1 MGNVIVKFLLANLSQ
16 RVVVTLLI
24 AVVERAQGAALETAT
39 PVDDAIVGAV
49 LDVLRSVEAGVE
61 RAQGAALATATPV
74 DDAIV
79 GAVLDG
85 LRRVDAEAGQ

>member
-16 RVVVTLLI
+16 RVVVMLLI
-24 AVVERAQGAALETAT
+24 VVLERVQA
-39 PVDDAIVGAV
+39 
-49 LDVLRSVEAGVE
+49 
-61 RAQGAALATATPV
+61 AALATATPV

-85 LRRVDAEAGQ
+85 LRRVYAEAGQ

>member
-16 RVVVTLLI
+16 RVVVMLLI
-24 AVVERAQGAALETAT
+24 EVVERVQGAAST
-39 PVDDAIVGAV
+39 
-49 LDVLRSVEAGVE
+49 
-61 RAQGAALATATPV
+61 TATPV

-85 LRRVDAEAGQ
+85 LRRINAETMQ

>member
-1 MGNVIVKFLLANLSQ
+1 MGNVIVKFLLSNLSQ
-16 RVVVTLLI
+16 RVVITLLI
-24 AVVERAQGAALETAT
+24 ASVERAQA
-39 PVDDAIVGAV
+39 
-49 LDVLRSVEAGVE
+49 
-61 RAQGAALATATPV
+61 AALATATPI

>member
-1 MGNVIVKFLLANLSQ
+1 MGNVIGKLLLANLSQ

-24 AVVERAQGAALETAT
+24 AVVERAQGAALTTST

-49 LDVLRSVEAGVE
+49 LDC
-61 RAQGAALATATPV
+61 
-74 DDAIV
+74 
-79 GAVLDG
+79 

>member
-16 RVVVTLLI
+16 RVVITLLI
-24 AVVERAQGAALETAT
+24 AVVERAQTAAT
-39 PVDDAIVGAV
+39 
-49 LDVLRSVEAGVE
+49 
-61 RAQGAALATATPV
+61 ATATPV

-85 LRRVDAEAGQ
+85 LRRVNLDGVP

>member
-16 RVVVTLLI
+16 RVVVMLLI
-24 AVVERAQGAALETAT
+24 AAVERAQA
-39 PVDDAIVGAV
+39 
-49 LDVLRSVEAGVE
+49 
-61 RAQGAALATATPV
+61 AALATATPV

-79 GAVLDG
+79 GAVLDV

>member
-24 AVVERAQGAALETAT
+24 AVVERAHGAALTT
-39 PVDDAIVGAV
+39 V
-49 LDVLRSVEAGVE
+49 
-61 RAQGAALATATPV
+61 TPV

-85 LRRVDAEAGQ
+85 LRRVNAETSQ

>member
-16 RVVVTLLI
+16 RLVVTLLI
-24 AVVERAQGAALETAT
+24 VAVERAQA
-39 PVDDAIVGAV
+39 
-49 LDVLRSVEAGVE
+49 
-61 RAQGAALATATPV
+61 AALATATPV

-79 GAVLDG
+79 GAVLDV

>member
-24 AVVERAQGAALETAT
+24 AAVERAQA
-39 PVDDAIVGAV
+39 
-49 LDVLRSVEAGVE
+49 S
-61 RAQGAALATATPV
+61 ALATATPI

-85 LRRVDAEAGQ
+85 LRRVDAEARQ

>member
-16 RVVVTLLI
+16 RVVVMLWI
-24 AVVERAQGAALETAT
+24 EVVERVQAAAST
-39 PVDDAIVGAV
+39 
-49 LDVLRSVEAGVE
+49 
-61 RAQGAALATATPV
+61 TATPV

-85 LRRVDAEAGQ
+85 LRRINAETMQ

>member
-1 MGNVIVKFLLANLSQ
+1 MGNVIVKLLLANLSQ

-24 AVVERAQGAALETAT
+24 AVVERAQGAA
-39 PVDDAIVGAV
+39 
-49 LDVLRSVEAGVE
+49 S
-61 RAQGAALATATPV
+61 ATATPV

-85 LRRVDAEAGQ
+85 LRRINAETMQ

>member
-24 AVVERAQGAALETAT
+24 AVVERAHGAALT
-39 PVDDAIVGAV
+39 
-49 LDVLRSVEAGVE
+49 
-61 RAQGAALATATPV
+61 TATPV

-85 LRRVDAEAGQ
+85 LRRIDAETMQ

>member
-16 RVVVTLLI
+16 RVVVMLLI
-24 AVVERAQGAALETAT
+24 TVLERVQASALATAT

-49 LDVLRSVEAGVE
+49 LDVLRRVDAEASPIGD
-61 RAQGAALATATPV
+61 AT
-74 DDAIV
+74 V

>member
-24 AVVERAQGAALETAT
+24 AVVERAQGAALT
-39 PVDDAIVGAV
+39 
-49 LDVLRSVEAGVE
+49 
-61 RAQGAALATATPV
+61 TATPV

-85 LRRVDAEAGQ
+85 LRRVNAETLQ

>member
-16 RVVVTLLI
+16 RVVVMLLI
-24 AVVERAQGAALETAT
+24 EVVERVQA
-39 PVDDAIVGAV
+39 
-49 LDVLRSVEAGVE
+49 
-61 RAQGAALATATPV
+61 AALATATPV

-79 GAVLDG
+79 GAVLDV

>member
-24 AVVERAQGAALETAT
+24 AAVERAQA
-39 PVDDAIVGAV
+39 
-49 LDVLRSVEAGVE
+49 
-61 RAQGAALATATPV
+61 AALATATPI

-79 GAVLDG
+79 AAVLDG

>member
-16 RVVVTLLI
+16 RVVITLLI
-24 AVVERAQGAALETAT
+24 AAVERAQASALSTAT
-39 PVDDAIVGAV
+39 PI
-49 LDVLRSVEAGVE
+49 
-61 RAQGAALATATPV
+61 

>member
-16 RVVVTLLI
+16 RVVVMLLI
-24 AVVERAQGAALETAT
+24 EVVERVQAAAST
-39 PVDDAIVGAV
+39 
-49 LDVLRSVEAGVE
+49 
-61 RAQGAALATATPV
+61 TATPV

-85 LRRVDAEAGQ
+85 LRRINAETMQ

>member
-1 MGNVIVKFLLANLSQ
+1 MGNVIVKFLMSNLSQ

-24 AVVERAQGAALETAT
+24 AVLERAQTAA
-39 PVDDAIVGAV
+39 
-49 LDVLRSVEAGVE
+49 
-61 RAQGAALATATPV
+61 QATATPV